1 MPGLAAP
8 WKASPSNGKLFA
20 ILRSMLILGRVL
32 LLVGA
37 LWADADSTRKG
48 FSHRS
53 FSKPVPFAP
62 GEKLVYRVY
71 YGWLT
76 AGEAVFEVYP
86 RLYQINGLVCYVFRG
101 SGKTASVF
109 EWFYKVR
116 DYMDTYV
123 DTAQMRSLLYYRYV
137 NEGDFHFVDTVRFD
151 YERFEI
157 RGRKGVFSMQ
167 DGVMDMLGA
176 FYYARRLDIQNMP
189 DGTIIPVPV
198 FLDDKIYDLGMKI
211 IGRET
216 IKTELGTFRCI
227 KITPLVVADRV
238 FRGREEMLMWV
249 TDDKNL
255 IPVKITSPVIVGS
268 VSATLVRHEGLR
280 HPLTAKVR

>member
-1 MPGLAAP
+1 MHKILCLLSVGFI
-8 WKASPSNGKLFA
+8 WASP
-20 ILRSMLILGRVL
+20 
-32 LLVGA
+32 
-37 LWADADSTRKG
+37 DSTRRT
-48 FSHRS
+48 FSRRV
-53 FSKPVPFAP
+53 FTKEVPFQR
-62 GEKLVYRVY
+62 GEKLVYRVH

-86 RLYQINGLVCYVFRG
+86 RLYVVNGLVSYVFRG
-101 SGKTASVF
+101 SGKTAAAF

-137 NEGDFHFVDTVRFD
+137 NEGDFHFVDTVHFD
-151 YERFEI
+151 YERMEI
-157 RGRKGVFSMQ
+157 RGRKGVFPMT

-176 FYYARRLDIQNMP
+176 FYYARRLDIRAMP
-189 DGTIIPVPV
+189 DGTVVPVPV

-211 IGRET
+211 LGRET

-238 FRGREEMLMWV
+238 FRGREEMIMWV
-249 TDDKNL
+249 TDDENL

-268 VSATLVRHEGLR
+268 VSATLVRYENLKY
-280 HPLTAKVR
+280 PLQGRKKGK

>member
-1 MPGLAAP
+1 M
-8 WKASPSNGKLFA
+8 A
-20 ILRSMLILGRVL
+20 ILARAF
-32 LLVGA
+32 LLVGI
-37 LWADADSTRKG
+37 LWADSDSTRKG
-48 FSHRS
+48 FSPRT
-53 FSKPVPFAP
+53 FSKPVPFLP
-62 GEKLVYRVY
+62 GEKLVYRVH

-86 RLYQINGLVCYVFRG
+86 RLYVVNGLVCYVFRG
-101 SGKTASVF
+101 SGKTASAF

-137 NEGDFHFVDTVRFD
+137 NEGNFHFVDTVRFD
-151 YERFEI
+151 YARFEI

-176 FYYARRLDIQNMP
+176 FYYARRLDIRNMP
-189 DGTIIPVPV
+189 DGTVIPIPV

-211 IGRET
+211 LGRET
-216 IKTELGTFRCI
+216 IKTDLGTFRCI

-249 TDDKNL
+249 TDDENL

-268 VSATLVRHEGLR
+268 VSATLVRHEGLKY
-280 HPLTAKVR
+280 PLAAKTR

>member
-1 MPGLAAP
+1 MEERPLRLISQP
-8 WKASPSNGKLFA
+8 NGKPFA
-20 ILRSMLILGRVL
+20 IFATVRKIIWVVW
-32 LLVGA
+32 VGL
-37 LWADADSTRKG
+37 LWASSDSTRKV
-48 FSHRS
+48 FSPRVL
-53 FSKPVPFAP
+53 KKEVPFQP
-62 GEKLVYRVY
+62 GEKLVYRVH

-86 RLYQINGLVCYVFRG
+86 KLYLVNGLIAYVFRG
-101 SGKTASVF
+101 SGKTASAF

-137 NEGDFHFVDTVRFD
+137 NEGDFHFVDTVYFD
-151 YERFEI
+151 YERMEV
-157 RGRKGVFSMQ
+157 RGRKGTFPMT

-176 FYYARRLDIQNMP
+176 FYYARRLDIRSMP
-189 DGTIIPVPV
+189 DGTVVPIPV

-211 IGRET
+211 LGREK
-216 IKTELGTFRCI
+216 IKTDLGTFRCI

-238 FRGREEMLMWV
+238 FRGEAEMIMWV
-249 TDDKNL
+249 TDDENL

-268 VSATLVRHEGLR
+268 VSATLMRYENLKY
-280 HPLTAKVR
+280 PLSSRIK

>member
-1 MPGLAAP
+1 MEERPLRLISQP
-8 WKASPSNGKLFA
+8 NGKPFA
-20 ILRSMLILGRVL
+20 IFATVRKIIWVVW
-32 LLVGA
+32 VGL
-37 LWADADSTRKG
+37 LWASSDSTRKV
-48 FSHRS
+48 FSPRVL
-53 FSKPVPFAP
+53 KKEVPFQP
-62 GEKLVYRVY
+62 GEKLVYRVH

-86 RLYQINGLVCYVFRG
+86 KLYLVNGLIAYVFRG
-101 SGKTASVF
+101 SGKTASAF

-137 NEGDFHFVDTVRFD
+137 NEGDFHFVDTAYFD
-151 YERFEI
+151 YERMEV
-157 RGRKGVFSMQ
+157 RGRKGTFPMT

-176 FYYARRLDIQNMP
+176 FYYARRLDIRSMP
-189 DGTIIPVPV
+189 DGTVVPIPV

-211 IGRET
+211 LGREK
-216 IKTELGTFRCI
+216 IKTDLGTFRCI

-238 FRGREEMLMWV
+238 FRGEAEMIMWV
-249 TDDKNL
+249 TDDENL

-268 VSATLVRHEGLR
+268 VSATLMRYENLKY
-280 HPLTAKVR
+280 PLSSRIK

>member
-1 MPGLAAP
+1 VEERPLRLISQP
-8 WKASPSNGKLFA
+8 NGKPFA
-20 ILRSMLILGRVL
+20 IFATVRKIIWVVW
-32 LLVGA
+32 VGL
-37 LWADADSTRKG
+37 LWASSDSTRKV
-48 FSHRS
+48 FSPRV
-53 FSKPVPFAP
+53 FKKEVPFQP
-62 GEKLVYRVY
+62 GEKLVYRVH

-86 RLYQINGLVCYVFRG
+86 KLYLVNGLIAYVFRG
-101 SGKTASVF
+101 SGKTASAF

-137 NEGDFHFVDTVRFD
+137 NEGDFHFVDTVHFD
-151 YERFEI
+151 YERMEV
-157 RGRKGVFSMQ
+157 RGRKGTFPMV

-176 FYYARRLDIQNMP
+176 FYYARRLDIRSMP
-189 DGTIIPVPV
+189 DGTVVPIPV

-211 IGRET
+211 LGREK

-238 FRGREEMLMWV
+238 FRGEAEMIMWV
-249 TDDKNL
+249 TDDENL

-268 VSATLVRHEGLR
+268 VSATLVRYENLKY
-280 HPLTAKVR
+280 PLSSRIK

>member
-1 MPGLAAP
+1 VEERPLRLISQP
-8 WKASPSNGKLFA
+8 NGKPFA
-20 ILRSMLILGRVL
+20 IFATVRKIIWVVW
-32 LLVGA
+32 VGL
-37 LWADADSTRKG
+37 LWASSDSTRKV
-48 FSHRS
+48 FSPRV
-53 FSKPVPFAP
+53 FKKEVPFQP
-62 GEKLVYRVY
+62 GEKLVYRVH

-86 RLYQINGLVCYVFRG
+86 KLYLVNGLIAYVFRG
-101 SGKTASVF
+101 SGKTASAF

-137 NEGDFHFVDTVRFD
+137 NEGDFHFVDTVHFD
-151 YERFEI
+151 YERMEV
-157 RGRKGVFSMQ
+157 RGRKGTFPMV

-176 FYYARRLDIQNMP
+176 FYYARRLDIRSMP
-189 DGTIIPVPV
+189 DGTVVPIPV

-211 IGRET
+211 LGREK
-216 IKTELGTFRCI
+216 IKTDLGTFRCI

-238 FRGREEMLMWV
+238 FRGEAEMIMWV
-249 TDDKNL
+249 TDDENL

-268 VSATLVRHEGLR
+268 VSATLVRYENLKY
-280 HPLTAKVR
+280 PLSSRIK

>member
-1 MPGLAAP
+1 VEERPLRLIAQP
-8 WKASPSNGKLFA
+8 NGKPFA
-20 ILRSMLILGRVL
+20 IFATVRKIIW
-32 LLVGA
+32 LVWVGL
-37 LWADADSTRKG
+37 LWASSDSTRKV
-48 FSHRS
+48 FSPRV
-53 FSKPVPFAP
+53 FKKEVPFQP
-62 GEKLVYRVY
+62 GEKLVYRVH

-86 RLYQINGLVCYVFRG
+86 KLYLVNGLIAYVFRG
-101 SGKTASVF
+101 SGKTASAF

-137 NEGDFHFVDTVRFD
+137 NEGDFHFVDTVYFD
-151 YERFEI
+151 YERMEV
-157 RGRKGVFSMQ
+157 RGRKGTFPMT

-176 FYYARRLDIQNMP
+176 FYYARRLDIRSMP
-189 DGTIIPVPV
+189 DGTVVPIPV

-211 IGRET
+211 LGREK

-238 FRGREEMLMWV
+238 FRGEAEMIMWV
-249 TDDKNL
+249 TDDENL

-268 VSATLVRHEGLR
+268 VSATLVRYENLKY
-280 HPLTAKVR
+280 PLSSRIK

>member
-1 MPGLAAP
+1 VEERPLRLIAQP
-8 WKASPSNGKLFA
+8 NGKPFA
-20 ILRSMLILGRVL
+20 IFATVRKIIW
-32 LLVGA
+32 LVWVGL
-37 LWADADSTRKG
+37 LWASSDSTRKV
-48 FSHRS
+48 FSPRV
-53 FSKPVPFAP
+53 FKKEVPFQP
-62 GEKLVYRVY
+62 GEKLVYRVH

-86 RLYQINGLVCYVFRG
+86 KLYLVNGLIAYVFRG
-101 SGKTASVF
+101 SGKTASAF

-137 NEGDFHFVDTVRFD
+137 NEGDFHFVDTVYFD
-151 YERFEI
+151 YERMEV
-157 RGRKGVFSMQ
+157 RGRKGTFPMT

-176 FYYARRLDIQNMP
+176 FYYARRLDIRSMP
-189 DGTIIPVPV
+189 DGTVVPIPV

-211 IGRET
+211 LGREK

-238 FRGREEMLMWV
+238 FRGEAEMIMWV
-249 TDDKNL
+249 TDDENL
-255 IPVKITSPVIVGS
+255 IPVKITSPVIVGN
-268 VSATLVRHEGLR
+268 VSATLVRYENLKY
-280 HPLTAKVR
+280 PLSSRIK

>member
-1 MPGLAAP
+1 VEERPLRLISQP
-8 WKASPSNGKLFA
+8 NGKPFA
-20 ILRSMLILGRVL
+20 IFATVQKIIWVVW
-32 LLVGA
+32 VGL
-37 LWADADSTRKG
+37 LWASSDSTRRA
-48 FSHRS
+48 FSPRV
-53 FSKPVPFAP
+53 FKKEVPFQP
-62 GEKLVYRVY
+62 GEKLVYRVH

-86 RLYQINGLVCYVFRG
+86 KLYVVNGLIAYVFRG
-101 SGKTASVF
+101 SGKTASAF

-137 NEGDFHFVDTVRFD
+137 NEGDFHFVDTVYFD
-151 YERFEI
+151 YERMEV
-157 RGRKGVFSMQ
+157 RGRKGTFPMV

-176 FYYARRLDIQNMP
+176 FYYARRLDIRSMP
-189 DGTIIPVPV
+189 DGTLVPIPV
-198 FLDDKIYDLGMKI
+198 FLDDKIYNLGMKI
-211 IGRET
+211 LGREK

-238 FRGREEMLMWV
+238 FRGEAEMIMWV
-249 TDDKNL
+249 TDDENL

-268 VSATLVRHEGLR
+268 VSATLVRYENLKY
-280 HPLTAKVR
+280 PLSSRIK

>member
-1 MPGLAAP
+1 VEERPLRLISQP
-8 WKASPSNGKLFA
+8 NGKPFA
-20 ILRSMLILGRVL
+20 IFATVRKIIWVVW
-32 LLVGA
+32 VGL
-37 LWADADSTRKG
+37 LWASSDSTRKV
-48 FSHRS
+48 FSPRVL
-53 FSKPVPFAP
+53 KKEVPFQP
-62 GEKLVYRVY
+62 GEKLVYRVH

-86 RLYQINGLVCYVFRG
+86 KLYLVNGLIAYVFRG
-101 SGKTASVF
+101 SGKTASAF

-137 NEGDFHFVDTVRFD
+137 NEGDFHFVDTVYFD
-151 YERFEI
+151 YERMEV
-157 RGRKGVFSMQ
+157 RGRKGTFPMT

-176 FYYARRLDIQNMP
+176 FYYARRLDIRSMP
-189 DGTIIPVPV
+189 DGTVVPIPV

-211 IGRET
+211 LGREK
-216 IKTELGTFRCI
+216 IKTDLGTFRCI

-238 FRGREEMLMWV
+238 FRGEAEMIMWV
-249 TDDKNL
+249 TDDENL

-268 VSATLVRHEGLR
+268 VSATLMRYENLKY
-280 HPLTAKVR
+280 PLSSRIK